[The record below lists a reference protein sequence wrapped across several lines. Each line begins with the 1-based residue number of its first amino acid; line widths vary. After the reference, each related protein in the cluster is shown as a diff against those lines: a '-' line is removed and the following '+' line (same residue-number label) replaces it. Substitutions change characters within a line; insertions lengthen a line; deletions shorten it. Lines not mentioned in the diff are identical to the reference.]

1 MAVQFHITFVDQNG
15 RSGRSVKPS
24 QPTDMIDMRVCADD
38 GANLQAVLPENFL
51 DAPDFVAWVHDDC
64 FVRYGIAQNRA
75 IALQHSDRNDF
86 MNQFL
91 RHRPQYTSSVKLPA
105 DGHSP
110 RRAPS
115 YAIAASDSMN
125 WLA

>member
-1 MAVQFHITFVDQNG
+1 MAVQFHITFVDQNR
-15 RSGRSVKPS
+15 RSGCLVKPS
-24 QPTDMIDMRVCADD
+24 QSTNMIDMSMGADN
-38 GANLQAVLPENFL
+38 GADLQAVLPENLL
-51 DAPDFVAWVHDDC
+51 DTPDFVAWVHDDC